1 MWEFCVKASLENKDI
16 LSFLYNTLKSEMLSV
31 GGVCVL
37 VDRIGQT
44 NLALACDEKN
54 YKKIENVVKKALCD
68 AICEKMKYKFLQN
81 NINILVDNNELFLA
95 FIKVY
100 TYFDIELEKQ
110 LTIRLLDLS
119 KNMVLESF
127 LNFKLPFLKTKWK
140 EMCHITNMN
149 SGVFLRSGTFLELLK
164 FLIVNLECKTQ
175 NLIIDFSEDCKIFE
189 EKKDNKNIIKS
200 LNCGDVIEIL
210 TSIIELSPQK
220 IKIITKE
227 KNSEIICLICD
238 LFCDRVEII
247 K

>member
-1 MWEFCVKASLENKDI
+1 MWEFCVKAGLENKDI
-16 LSFLYNTLKSEMLSV
+16 IVFLHNTLKGEMLSV

-37 VDRIGQT
+37 VERAGQT
-44 NLALACDEKN
+44 NLALACNKTE

-68 AICEKMKYKFLQN
+68 AICEKMKYKFLKN
-81 NINILVDNNELFLA
+81 NINILIDNEELFLA

-110 LTIRLLDLS
+110 LTIRLFDLS

-127 LNFKLPFLKTKWK
+127 LNFKLPFLKAKWK
-140 EMCHITNMN
+140 EMCNITNMN

-164 FLIVNLECKTQ
+164 FLIANLECKTQ
-175 NLIIDFSEDCKIFE
+175 NLIIDFSEGCKIFE
-189 EKKDNKNIIKS
+189 QKKQGKNIIKS
-200 LNCGDVIEIL
+200 LNSDDVVEIL

-227 KNSEIICLICD
+227 KSSEIVCLICD
-238 LFCDRVEII
+238 LFLDRVEII